1 MNFPLYIARRTY
13 TDSGDKKKVS
23 KPALYI
29 ATAGVAIGLAVM
41 IVSVCVIFG
50 FKHTIRNKVVG
61 LGSHLTVASYNALHG
76 GEQTPIDVTDS
87 MLTVIRKTPG
97 QKHIERYAIT
107 QGILKTDSDF
117 IGVVYKGIAAD
128 YDTTFI
134 HSSLKSGFIP
144 KFSDKASGNKI
155 LVSQIIADKLK
166 IKAGDKVYSYFING
180 SDIRARR
187 FTVAGIYQTN
197 MSKFD
202 ETLCFC
208 DLYTAVKLN
217 GWEESQISGIEI
229 SVADYKAIDQAS
241 NYLVKNVNR
250 AEDKYGVMYS
260 SETIQEMYPQVFSW
274 LDLLDLNVWII
285 LALMTCVAGITII
298 SGLLIIILER
308 TNMIGILKALG
319 CRNKSVRHV
328 FLWFAA
334 FIIGRG
340 ILIGDAIGIG
350 IVLLQQFTGI
360 VKLDA
365 SVYYVDYVPV
375 ELNLPIILLINIS
388 TLLIC
393 LLVFIGPSFLVS
405 HITPAKSMKY
415 E

>member
-1 MNFPLYIARRTY
+1 MNFPLYIARRIY

-41 IVSVCVIFG
+41 IVSVCVILG

-144 KFSDKASGNKI
+144 KFSDKANGNKI

-375 ELNLPIILLINIS
+375 ELNLPIILLINVS

>member
-1 MNFPLYIARRTY
+1 MNFPLYIARRIY

-134 HSSLKSGFIP
+134 HSSLKSRFIP

>member
-1 MNFPLYIARRTY
+1 MNFPLYIARRIY

-144 KFSDKASGNKI
+144 KFSDKAGGNKI

>member
-1 MNFPLYIARRTY
+1 MNFPLYIARRIY

-144 KFSDKASGNKI
+144 KFSDKAGGNKI

-197 MSKFD
+197 MSKSD

>member
-1 MNFPLYIARRTY
+1 MNFPLYIAKRIY
-13 TDSGDKKKVS
+13 KDSGGKKKVS

-50 FKHTIRNKVVG
+50 FKHTIRDKVVG
-61 LGSHLTVASYNALHG
+61 LGSHLTVASYDALHG
-76 GEQTPIDVTDS
+76 GEQTPIDLNDS
-87 MLTVIRKTPG
+87 MLSVIKKIPG
-97 QKHIERYAIT
+97 EKHIQRYAIT

-117 IGVVYKGIAAD
+117 IGVIYKGIAAD

-134 HSSLKSGFIP
+134 HSALKDGFIP

-155 LVSQIIADKLK
+155 LISQSIANKLK
-166 IKAGDKVYSYFING
+166 VKAGDKIFSYFING
-180 SDIRARR
+180 NDIRARK
-187 FTVAGIYQTN
+187 FTVAGVYQTN

-202 ETLCFC
+202 ETLCYC
-208 DLYTAVKLN
+208 DLYSAVKLN
-217 GWEESQISGIEI
+217 GWNEGQVSGVEI

-241 NYLVKNVNR
+241 RYLIKNVNR
-250 AEDKYGVMYS
+250 IEDKYGVMYS

-274 LDLLDLNVWII
+274 LSLLDLNVWII

-308 TNMIGILKALG
+308 TNMIGVLKALG
-319 CRNKSVRHV
+319 CKNKSVRHI
-328 FLWFAA
+328 FMWFAA

-340 ILIGDAIGIG
+340 IIIGDAIGIG
-350 IVLLQQFTGI
+350 IVLLQQLTRM

-375 ELNLPIILLINIS
+375 EINIPVILLINIS

>member
-1 MNFPLYIARRTY
+1 MNFPLYIARRIY

-144 KFSDKASGNKI
+144 KFSDKANGNKI

-250 AEDKYGVMYS
+250 AEDKFGVMYS

-375 ELNLPIILLINIS
+375 ELNLPIILLINVS

>member
-1 MNFPLYIARRTY
+1 MNFPLYIARRIY

-144 KFSDKASGNKI
+144 KFSDKANGNKI

-375 ELNLPIILLINIS
+375 ELNLPIILLINVS

>member
-1 MNFPLYIARRTY
+1 
-13 TDSGDKKKVS
+13 
-23 KPALYI
+23 
-29 ATAGVAIGLAVM
+29 
-41 IVSVCVIFG
+41 
-50 FKHTIRNKVVG
+50 
-61 LGSHLTVASYNALHG
+61 
-76 GEQTPIDVTDS
+76 
-87 MLTVIRKTPG
+87 
-97 QKHIERYAIT
+97 
-107 QGILKTDSDF
+107 
-117 IGVVYKGIAAD
+117 
-128 YDTTFI
+128 
-134 HSSLKSGFIP
+134 
-144 KFSDKASGNKI
+144 
-155 LVSQIIADKLK
+155 
-166 IKAGDKVYSYFING
+166 
-180 SDIRARR
+180 
-187 FTVAGIYQTN
+187 
-197 MSKFD
+197 
-202 ETLCFC
+202 
-208 DLYTAVKLN
+208 
-217 GWEESQISGIEI
+217 
-229 SVADYKAIDQAS
+229 
-241 NYLVKNVNR
+241 
-250 AEDKYGVMYS
+250 
-260 SETIQEMYPQVFSW
+260 
-274 LDLLDLNVWII
+274 
-285 LALMTCVAGITII
+285 MTCVAGITII

-375 ELNLPIILLINIS
+375 ELNLPIILLINVS

>member
-1 MNFPLYIARRTY
+1 MNFPLYIARRIY

-144 KFSDKASGNKI
+144 KFSDKANGNKI

-319 CRNKSVRHV
+319 CRNKSIRHV

-375 ELNLPIILLINIS
+375 ELNLPIILLINVS

>member
-1 MNFPLYIARRTY
+1 MNFPLYIARRIY

-50 FKHTIRNKVVG
+50 FKHTIRNKVIG

-144 KFSDKASGNKI
+144 KFIDKASGNKI

-229 SVADYKAIDQAS
+229 SVADYKTIDQAS

-375 ELNLPIILLINIS
+375 ELNLPIILLINVS

>member
-1 MNFPLYIARRTY
+1 MNFPLYIARRIY

-134 HSSLKSGFIP
+134 HSSLKSGFIS

-375 ELNLPIILLINIS
+375 ELNLPIILLINVS

>member
-1 MNFPLYIARRTY
+1 MNFPLYIAKRIY
-13 TDSGDKKKVS
+13 KDSGDKKKVS

-61 LGSHLTVASYNALHG
+61 LGSHLTVASYDALHG
-76 GEQTPIDVTDS
+76 GEQTPIELTDS
-87 MLTVIRKTPG
+87 MLSIIKNTPG
-97 QKHIERYAIT
+97 EKHLQRYAIT

-117 IGVVYKGIAAD
+117 IGVIYKGIAAD

-144 KFSDKASGNKI
+144 KFNDKSSGNKI
-155 LVSQIIADKLK
+155 LISQSIANKLK
-166 IKAGDKVYSYFING
+166 AKAGDKIFSYFING
-180 SDIRARR
+180 NDIRARK
-187 FTVAGIYQTN
+187 FTVAGVYQTN

-202 ETLCFC
+202 ETLCYC
-208 DLYTAVKLN
+208 DLYSAVKLN
-217 GWEESQISGIEI
+217 GWNESQVSGVEI
-229 SVADYKAIDQAS
+229 SVADYNAIDQAS
-241 NYLVKNVNR
+241 RYLVKNVNR
-250 AEDKYGVMYS
+250 IEDRNGVMYS
-260 SETIQEMYPQVFSW
+260 SEKIQEMYPQVFSW
-274 LDLLDLNVWII
+274 LSLLDLNVWII

-308 TNMIGILKALG
+308 TNMIGVLKALG
-319 CRNKSVRHV
+319 CRNKSVRHI
-328 FLWFAA
+328 FMWFAA

-350 IVLLQQFTGI
+350 IVLLQQFTRI

-375 ELNLPIILLINIS
+375 EINLPVIALINIS

>member
-1 MNFPLYIARRTY
+1 MNFPLYIAKRIY
-13 TDSGDKKKVS
+13 KDSGDKKKVS

-61 LGSHLTVASYNALHG
+61 LGSHLTVASYDALHG
-76 GEQTPIDVTDS
+76 GEQTPIELTDS
-87 MLTVIRKTPG
+87 MLSIIKNTPG
-97 QKHIERYAIT
+97 EKHLQRYAIT

-117 IGVVYKGIAAD
+117 IGVIYKGIAAD

-144 KFSDKASGNKI
+144 KFSDKSSGSKI
-155 LVSQIIADKLK
+155 LISQSIANKLK
-166 IKAGDKVYSYFING
+166 AKAGDKIFSYFING
-180 SDIRARR
+180 NDIRARK
-187 FTVAGIYQTN
+187 FTVAGVYQTN

-202 ETLCFC
+202 ETLCYC
-208 DLYTAVKLN
+208 DLYSAVKIN
-217 GWEESQISGIEI
+217 GWNESQVSGVEI
-229 SVADYKAIDQAS
+229 TVADYNAIDQAS
-241 NYLVKNVNR
+241 RYLVKNVNR
-250 AEDKYGVMYS
+250 IEDRNGVMYS

-274 LDLLDLNVWII
+274 LSLLDLNVWII

-308 TNMIGILKALG
+308 TNMIGVLKALG
-319 CRNKSVRHV
+319 CRNKSVRHI
-328 FLWFAA
+328 FMWFAA

-350 IVLLQQFTGI
+350 IVLLQQFTRI

-375 ELNLPIILLINIS
+375 EINLPVIALINIS